1 MESERELREPQPD
14 NSSAAYRVVVGEYGD
29 GVGSDTTPP
38 QKKPKRL
45 CNYRAEWSAEF
56 TWCLK
61 VAGNV
66 LAADCKLCRKTV
78 SIGHGSR
85 SDLIQH
91 SKTEGHKKAV
101 RGATT
106 TSVRKGGGT
115 PSAKSMRG
123 SGCGRTHSVASQL
136 VSVSAS
142 WPLASSATRLVTIS

>member
-1 MESERELREPQPD
+1 MESERELREPD
-14 NSSAAYRVVVGEYGD
+14 NSSAACSVVVGD

-38 QKKPKRL
+38 KKKPKRL

-56 TWCLK
+56 TWCQK

-66 LAADCKLCRKTV
+66 FAADCNLCRKTV
-78 SIGHGSR
+78 SIGHGGR

-106 TSVRKGGGT
+106 TSVRKFFT
-115 PSAKSMRG
+115 N
-123 SGCGRTHSVASQL
+123 
-136 VSVSAS
+136 VSLPTGIDRQVRAQSYYCHFIGH
-142 WPLASSATRLVTIS
+142 TEVVIQIRLFPRIS